1 MLLGKLLK
9 FTNKKYRKICIKGI
23 SFDSRKI
30 KKKDIFFAIEGNQT
44 SGTKF
49 IKDAISKGA
58 SIIVSDKKIKYKN
71 HKTPFLLVKDVR
83 KSLSEASSNFYK
95 KKPSNIIAVTGTN
108 GKSSVANFFYQILNF
123 NKIPVASIGT
133 LGIFSKNY
141 TKKIKLTSMDPLAL
155 HKNLQI
161 LERNKVN
168 HVILEASSHG
178 LDQKRLNNLNI
189 KTGIFTNFSQD
200 HLDYHKNMKSYFNSK
215 MYLFKNLLNKNSKII
230 TDEENKEFK
239 IIKNIAIRRK
249 IKKVTIGLN
258 SGNIKILHNKYKE
271 NKQIVKISVNSKIF
285 LLKIPLIG
293 YFQTKNLLMA
303 ILAATDCGL
312 NQNKIFNQIN
322 KIKPVSG
329 RLECVAY
336 LKNNSNV
343 IVDFAHTPDA
353 IEQSLIALRK
363 QFKKEIV
370 IVFGCGGERDKK
382 KRLIMGKIAKKYCR
396 KIFVTDDNPRNED
409 PKKIRNM
416 IMKGCK
422 KLAINI
428 GNRKQAIKTAIK
440 ELGSN
445 EILLVAG
452 KGHEKTQDYGN
463 KIINFSD
470 KKVILEIIKKRKYS
484 IKKSNWSNLLA
495 KKVFKDNSLNDVNY
509 SGVSINTKNIKKNN
523 LFFAIRGKKND
534 GHKFV
539 KEAFKKGAIRS
550 IVSTKKG
557 QPFSNK
563 IIKVKNTFSSLN
575 DLAKVTRDATSAQII
590 GITGSTGKTTLKN
603 LISFALKNYGK
614 VYYSPHSYNNKFG
627 VPLSLSNLKSNTEYG
642 VFEIGMDK
650 KGEINNLSKIVKPE
664 IAIITNISEAHIK
677 NFNTLKDIAKAK
689 SEIIDNISKDGNV
702 ILNKDDK
709 FFRFLS
715 NKAKKRGIRVI
726 SFSSKQKANI
736 SLLESKMIKNYYRLK
751 IIVKNKIF
759 YFNTKYSTNNFISN
773 ILACISVLSV
783 LNLDLKSMKNKFA
796 NFSIPNGRGDI
807 KIVKK
812 FQKKFKFI
820 DESYNANPLSMSSA
834 IQNMNYYKREGNIK
848 KLVFLG
854 DMLELGTKSKKL
866 HKKLSIII
874 NKSDIDKV
882 FVYGKHIK
890 ETFNLLSRN
899 KKGKVFNN
907 LKEAYDH
914 FNKIVHNNDLLMVKG
929 SNATGLN
936 QFSKN
941 IKRGYISAI

>member
-9 FTNKKYRKICIKGI
+9 FTNKKYRKIRVNSI

-30 KKKDIFFAIEGNQT
+30 KKKDIFFAIKGNQT

-58 SIIVSDKKIKYKN
+58 SIIVSDKKTKYKN

-83 KSLSEASSNFYK
+83 KSLAEASSNFYK
-95 KKPSNIIAVTGTN
+95 RKPSNIIAVTGTN
-108 GKSSVANFFYQILNF
+108 GKSSVANFFYQILSF
-123 NKIPVASIGT
+123 NKISAASIGT

-141 TKKIKLTSMDPLAL
+141 NKKINLTSMDPLSL

-161 LERNKVN
+161 LARNKVN

-178 LDQKRLNNLNI
+178 LDQKRLDNLNI

-239 IIKNIAIRRK
+239 IIKNIANKRK
-249 IKKVTIGLN
+249 IKKITIGSN
-258 SGNIKILHNKYKE
+258 SRNIKILYNKYKQ

-285 LLKIPLIG
+285 LLKTPLIG
-293 YFQTKNLLMA
+293 YFQIKNLLMA
-303 ILAATDCGL
+303 ILAASSCGL

-329 RLECVAY
+329 RLECVAH
-336 LKNNSNV
+336 LNNNSNI

-353 IEQSLIALRK
+353 LEQSLIALKK

-382 KRLIMGKIAKKYCR
+382 KRLIMGKVAKKYCR

-409 PKKIRNM
+409 PEKIRNM

-470 KKVILEIIKKRKYS
+470 KKVIVEIIKKRKYS

-495 KKVFKDNSLNDVNY
+495 KKVFKNNSLNDVNY

-603 LISFALKNYGK
+603 LIGFALKNYGK

-702 ILNKDDK
+702 ILNRDDK

-834 IQNMNYYKREGNIK
+834 IQNMNYYKREGNVK

-854 DMLELGTKSKKL
+854 DMLELGKKSKKL
-866 HKKLSIII
+866 HKKLSIVI